1 MTFTG
6 TCVVAPLVW
15 WLSSFFFQGVLP
27 TRAQGWIAASAITIL
42 LTPVLVLLIESFLVR
57 HRQSKILSEAS
68 TYELMKKVVQ
78 QGKLLGKTKPEV
90 IALLGNTD
98 INGSRATFNLTP
110 NQAYF
115 RSILEVEF
123 RQGRV
128 VSYQQKEP

>member
-6 TCVVAPLVW
+6 TCVSMGYAPSDVILLTLLVAPLVW

-68 TYELMKKVVQ
+68 TYELMKKVV
-78 QGKLLGKTKPEV
+78 
-90 IALLGNTD
+90 
-98 INGSRATFNLTP
+98 
-110 NQAYF
+110 
-115 RSILEVEF
+115 
-123 RQGRV
+123 
-128 VSYQQKEP
+128 